1 MIDETILCLSYTGFG
16 DSRLKK
22 YEQEFVGMATWDLDI
37 GLDDPLRKMFSKV
50 LRYDFEKS
58 YAESGVSR
66 TNNEIIE
73 LVRAQRPKYVL
84 WPSMSYEILESTF
97 QAIRKEGAFV
107 IGWFFD
113 DECRFDDHSRW
124 WIPYLDYCLTNDKE
138 SVKKYRELG
147 ATAMHMLVTSNPEV
161 FRRLEVEKRYDVSFV
176 GSKIADRESLVNKLM
191 ANGIQV
197 QTFGRG
203 WSSGYV
209 SLDEM
214 VNIYNATKINLCFVK
229 SYGVNT
235 RPQMKN
241 KIFDI
246 CMCGGF
252 LLCEYI
258 PGIEDFFV
266 VGKEIVC
273 FRDIEEATAK
283 IRYYLNHD
291 VERQAIAQAGWERA
305 QRDHDQFTWLLRI
318 FEEIGKDTKSGKRR
332 VIDHPGQ
339 LGMPR
344 HIRRLPSLYHLRW
357 AEVLMMEG
365 YDRNRWQ
372 EELDLALSYD
382 PENVKA
388 RWLSVIGRL
397 PAFVRPGLI
406 RLLAVLGRLKRAL
419 PSRLATIPILRKSS
433 ILLNKCR
440 SLSMTILN
448 RSVRYRSLIIP
459 SVSPEEQFPGI
470 SQLPVTLSDYIYN
483 YGDMPVHEILTLC
496 QIVRWAKPECIFEIG
511 TFQGGTTLQMA
522 TNSSAKIYTLDL
534 PPETGEKRHVWDADL
549 DVYPE
554 ISGARFHET
563 GYAQQIHQLFGDSQT
578 FDFTP
583 YYRRM
588 DIVFVDACHHYKFVK
603 KDSENALKM
612 VSPNG
617 IIIWHDYYYY
627 APGVVQALNELS
639 TKKQLFHLSGTS
651 LVIHCLF
658 K

>member
-1 MIDETILCLSYTGFG
+1 MINETILYLSYTDFG

-22 YEQEFVGMATWDLDI
+22 YEREFVGMATWDLDI
-37 GLDDPLRKMFSKV
+37 GLDEPLRKMFSKV

-58 YAESGVSR
+58 YAESGVLM
-66 TNNEIIE
+66 TNNKIIE

-113 DECRFDDHSRW
+113 DECRFDDHSKW
-124 WIPYLDYCLTNDKE
+124 WIPYLDYCLTGDKE
-138 SVKKYRELG
+138 SIKKYRELG

-176 GSKIADRESLVNKLM
+176 GSKIADRESLVNKLR

-197 QTFGRG
+197 QTFGRD

-214 VNIYNATKINLCFVK
+214 VNIYNVTKINLCFAK
-229 SYGVNT
+229 SYGVGT

-258 PGIEDFFV
+258 PGIEEFYEID
-266 VGKEIVC
+266 KEIVC
-273 FRDIEEATAK
+273 FKDVEEATAK
-283 IRYYLNHD
+283 IQYYLNHD
-291 VERQAIAQAGWERA
+291 VERQGIAQSGWERA
-305 QRDHDQFTWLLRI
+305 QRDHNQFTWLLRI
-318 FEEIGKDTKSGKRR
+318 FEEIEKDTTAKNQR

-339 LGMPR
+339 LDMPR
-344 HIRRLPSLYHLRW
+344 HIRRLPSSYHLRW

-388 RWLSVIGRL
+388 RWLSAIGRL

-406 RLLAVLGRLKRAL
+406 RLLAVLGRLKRTL
-419 PSRLATIPILRKSS
+419 PSR
-433 ILLNKCR
+433 LLNKCR
-440 SLSMTILN
+440 SLSVTILN
-448 RSVRYRSLIIP
+448 RMRSINRSLIIP
-459 SVSPEEQFPGI
+459 SVSPEEHFPGI

-483 YGDMPVHEILTLC
+483 YGDMPVHEIFTLC

-511 TFQGGTTLQMA
+511 TFQGGTTRQMA
-522 TNSSAKIYTLDL
+522 ANSTAKIYTLDL
-534 PPETGEKRHVWDADL
+534 PPETGEKRRVLDADL

-554 ISGARFHET
+554 VPGAKFQENE
-563 GYAQQIHQLFGDSQT
+563 YAQQIHQLFGDSQT
-578 FDFTP
+578 FDFSP
-583 YYRRM
+583 YYGHVNL
-588 DIVFVDACHHYKFVK
+588 VFVDACHHYEFVK

-612 VSPNG
+612 VSPGG
-617 IIIWHDYYYY
+617 IILWHDYADY

-639 TKKQLFHLSGTS
+639 TKKQLFHLQGTS
-651 LVIHCLF
+651 LVIHHNIVRNIRIHR